1 MTDDSNEKKDGMT
14 LGGVHFSVKEIIY
27 GVILV
32 IGFSLIVSGL
42 NGAMELGLPDA
53 LTTAI
58 GATLGVAAAFGLAW
72 LRNR

>member
-1 MTDDSNEKKDGMT
+1 MSDDNNDKKDGVT
-14 LGGVHFSVKEIIY
+14 VGGMRFSVKEIIY

-32 IGFSLIVSGL
+32 VGFTLILSGL
-42 NGAMELGLPDA
+42 NGAMNWGMPDA

-72 LRNR
+72 LRSR

>member
-1 MTDDSNEKKDGMT
+1 MSDDNNDKKDGMT
-14 LGGVHFSVKEIIY
+14 VGGMHFSVKEIIY

-42 NGAMELGLPDA
+42 NGAMGWDMPDA